1 MKIHT
6 STVFL
11 FLFPAMLG
19 LAVFRLAPVLIAI
32 VGGFF
37 SQTIR
42 GDTIFV
48 GMLNYTNLFSDDGF
62 WNSLKVT
69 ILFNAILNPI
79 QIFLAFIL
87 AMLVLKPSPGI
98 SVLRTTYVLPMTVAA
113 SITATI
119 WNILLN
125 PTLGP
130 VNGIL
135 REIGI
140 GTQPF
145 FTSENQALASFI
157 AIATW
162 KGTGYWMLFLLA
174 GLIVIPKDVYEAAA
188 IDGAT
193 GWKRFMWIT
202 FPLMK
207 RPLLYVLV
215 ADTAINFLFFTPVYV
230 ISNGGPNGST
240 SVLMF
245 EAYQAAFVYLDHGRS
260 LAISTIVLLI
270 VMSIAALQFRLMR
283 INKAI

>member
-1 MKIHT
+1 MRIPAG
-6 STVFL
+6 VILL
-11 FLFPAMLG
+11 FLVPALAG
-19 LAVFRLAPVLIAI
+19 LAVFRVVPVAIAL

-37 SQTIR
+37 GETVR
-42 GDTIFV
+42 GDTVFV
-48 GMLNYTNLFSDDGF
+48 GLRNYANLLGDAAF

-69 ILFNAILNPI
+69 LVFNAILNPL
-79 QIFLAFIL
+79 QILLAFCL
-87 AMLVLKPSPGI
+87 AMLVLRPGFGV
-98 SVLRTTYVLPMTVAA
+98 SAMRTAYVVPMTVAA
-113 SITATI
+113 SITAVI

-125 PTLGP
+125 PALGP
-130 VNGIL
+130 VNGLL
-135 REIGI
+135 RAVGI
-140 GTQPF
+140 GAQPF

-157 AIATW
+157 GVAVW

-174 GLIVIPKDVYEAAA
+174 GLIAIPRDVYEAAA

-193 GWKRFMWIT
+193 GWRRFIWIT
-202 FPLMK
+202 LPLMK
-207 RPLLYVLV
+207 RPLIFVLV

-270 VMSIAALQFRLMR
+270 VLAIAALQFRLLKTDKE
-283 INKAI
+283 I

>member
-69 ILFNAILNPI
+69 ILFNVILNPI

-174 GLIVIPKDVYEAAA
+174 GLIAIPKDVYEAAA

-215 ADTAINFLFFTPVYV
+215 ADTAINFLFFTPVYI

>member
-174 GLIVIPKDVYEAAA
+174 GLIAIPKDVYEAAA